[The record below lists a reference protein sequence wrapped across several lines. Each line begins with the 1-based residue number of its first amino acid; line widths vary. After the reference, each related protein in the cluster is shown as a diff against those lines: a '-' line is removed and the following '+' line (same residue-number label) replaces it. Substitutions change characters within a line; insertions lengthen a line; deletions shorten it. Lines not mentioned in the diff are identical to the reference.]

1 MQNFEINSSQIDE
14 IKKITKE
21 EKNFRI
27 KNLESF
33 KATGFPNKRFED
45 WKFTDFN
52 NIINSNFNELN
63 TKRVLS
69 DINEIDL
76 IKDFEHN
83 YILLVNGNLSRSNFD
98 HEEKNKI
105 KISNYDK
112 EVDYKIS
119 KNPLICLNHAL
130 AENGYSLEIEKN
142 YKLKKALVI
151 YNFFT
156 KNIKNKILNNKNKII
171 LNENAELHVIEYT
184 IDQSKSKFINNICE
198 NIILGKN
205 SKFKNLLVQGNES
218 NGFFY

>member
-1 MQNFEINSSQIDE
+1 M
-14 IKKITKE
+14 
-21 EKNFRI
+21 
-27 KNLESF
+27 
-33 KATGFPNKRFED
+33 
-45 WKFTDFN
+45 
-52 NIINSNFNELN
+52 
-63 TKRVLS
+63 S

-218 NGFFY
+218 NGFFYKFLKNKLSLNADCTNLIFSSGLKFNKLDIECAIRLLLN